1 MADTVTAGTVT
12 AGTAMRNDTPR
23 TFVGTTTFI
32 VAGMTCERC
41 ELAVIN
47 EVTRIDG
54 VGTVT
59 VDHTSGVVTV
69 TATEPVDRADIT
81 TAFEEAGFRL
91 TG

>member
-1 MADTVTAGTVT
+1 MGTVTAATAGTV
-12 AGTAMRNDTPR
+12 MRNDTPR
-23 TFVGTTTFI
+23 TFVGTTTFTI
-32 VAGMTCERC
+32 AGMTCGRC
-41 ELAVIN
+41 ELAVIK

-54 VGTVT
+54 VATVT

-69 TATEPVDRADIT
+69 TAIEPVDRAVIT